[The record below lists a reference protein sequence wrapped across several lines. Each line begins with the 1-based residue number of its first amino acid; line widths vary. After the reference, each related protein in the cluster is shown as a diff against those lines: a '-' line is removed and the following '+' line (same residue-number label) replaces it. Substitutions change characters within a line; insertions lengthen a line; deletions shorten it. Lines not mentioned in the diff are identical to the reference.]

1 MVTLII
7 SIVSGVIVGFIMKM
21 FAPPT
26 EMHELF
32 EDGAFWESSG
42 GCSTMFLCKMR
53 LSIIGIIYRHY
64 FNVFSSQRDLL
75 DIYLKTF

>member
-26 EMHELF
+26 EMMELF
-32 EDGAFWESSG
+32 EDGAFWE
-42 GCSTMFLCKMR
+42 
-53 LSIIGIIYRHY
+53 GIEEEKEKK
-64 FNVFSSQRDLL
+64 D
-75 DIYLKTF
+75 